1 MLYMPRIAIIGG
13 TGVYNPNKFEL
24 IQKVFPNTPYGKPSD
39 EMLIGK
45 INGVEVVFLPRHGN
59 KHQHPPSSVP
69 YKANIVALK
78 SLGVKMIISPCAVGS
93 LREDF
98 KPGDMVIVDQFVDF
112 TKGRDCTFFHDRTV
126 HIAIPDPFC
135 PEMNT
140 VFSKVA
146 KEMRIPYHMG
156 GTYLCIEGPRF
167 STRAESRIFR
177 QFADIIGM
185 TLVPECQLA
194 REMGMCYCSLATVTD
209 YDAWKEETVDI
220 DTVLKTMNECL
231 DKISNMLEKGLP
243 RLSNI
248 LECRCINASIEAGA
262 KDKVDVNE

>member
-1 MLYMPRIAIIGG
+1 MPKIAIIGG
-13 TGVYNPNKFEL
+13 TGVYNPDKFEL
-24 IQKVFPNTPYGKPSD
+24 IQKIFPNTPYGKPSD

-59 KHQHPPSSVP
+59 KHQYPPSSVP
-69 YKANIVALK
+69 YKANIAALK

-98 KPGDMVIVDQFVDF
+98 KPGDMIIVDQFVDF
-112 TKGRDCTFFHDRTV
+112 TKGRDYTFFHDRAV

-135 PEMNT
+135 HCMNT
-140 VFSKVA
+140 VLSKVA
-146 KEMRIPYHMG
+146 KEMGISYHMG

-167 STRAESRIFR
+167 STRAESRIFK

-185 TLVPECQLA
+185 TVVPECQLA

-209 YDAWKEETVDI
+209 YDAWKEETVHI

-231 DKISNMLEKGLP
+231 DKISAILEKGLP
-243 RLSNI
+243 I
-248 LECRCINASIEAGA
+248 LDKLQECCCINAAVESGAIE
-262 KDKVDVNE
+262 KVNVNE